1 MSKESKTKIKRKTNI
16 NTDSLMSEIKK
27 GFKLV
32 DEKYGKLSFEMK
44 EGFNL
49 VDEKFNLVDKK
60 IDDLAIATK
69 IGFDG
74 TATKGD
80 MLERFGEVNQRFD
93 MVDSR
98 LDSVDERLDGIE
110 TFLLDDHRRRI
121 EKLEI
126 EVTELREVLSLNK

>member
-1 MSKESKTKIKRKTNI
+1 MNK
-16 NTDSLMSEIKK
+16 LMSEIKK

-32 DEKYGKLSFEMK
+32 DEKIR
-44 EGFNL
+44 L
-49 VDEKFNLVDKK
+49 VDEK

-80 MLERFGEVNQRFD
+80 VSERFGEVNQRFD
-93 MVDSR
+93 AVDSR
-98 LDSVDERLDGIE
+98 LDSIDERLDGIE

-121 EKLEI
+121 EKLEG
-126 EVTELREVLSLNK
+126 EMTELREVLSLNK

>member
-1 MSKESKTKIKRKTNI
+1 MSKESKTKIKRKTDI

-32 DEKYGKLSFEMK
+32 DEKYDKLSLKMEN
-44 EGFNL
+44 GFKL
-49 VDEKFNLVDKK
+49 FDEK

-80 MLERFGEVNQRFD
+80 MHERFKEVNQRFD
-93 MVDSR
+93 AVDSR

-126 EVTELREVLSLNK
+126 EMTELREVLSLNK